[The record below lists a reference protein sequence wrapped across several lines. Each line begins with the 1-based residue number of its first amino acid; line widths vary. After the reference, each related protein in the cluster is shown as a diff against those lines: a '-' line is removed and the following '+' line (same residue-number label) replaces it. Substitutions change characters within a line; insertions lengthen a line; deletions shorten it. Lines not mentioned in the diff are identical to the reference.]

1 MAFRKS
7 GLSAIG
13 GFDAQFRRAG
23 DDVDVCWRIQNMGWT
38 IGFSPAALVWHHRRA
53 SIGAYLKQQKSY
65 GQAEALLQRKWP
77 EKFNIAGQ
85 MEWHGRLYGAGL
97 LHGLGLSHRIYH
109 GARGSAP
116 FQSLRSPVPSS
127 LSYLP
132 AMPEW
137 LVVTLFLG
145 GLSALGWLW
154 PRLLWCVPLFALAVG
169 VSVYQAAVSA
179 GEATRFGS
187 LGSSRAGLA
196 GLRCLTFL
204 FYLLQ
209 PAARLWGRVSYG
221 LLPGKPRVPRVL
233 AWPVRKKLS
242 YWSEE
247 WQVPEQ
253 RLKRLESAICE
264 RGVMLVRGGNYDRW
278 DFEVRTGLLGAA
290 RLLLTVEEH
299 GDGTSDVP
307 LPPISPLHEGSD
319 DDNPVAGTVGGQCLA
334 GWSLVCCGDPRNLVR
349 FPGRICTPG
358 MRVSDGFSGKDPL
371 GGPRGQPGAGLPSF
385 CRVPDVIRR
394 WYYTQRH
401 NSLRMLEQRSDRVL
415 EYWGN
420 TPTLHHSNPPRSRK
434 EFCRPV

>member
-1 MAFRKS
+1 MSSARNTGLAAATGEIVAYLDDDAYPDSHWLKYLAATFLSTSHTGVGGPNLVPLDDPAVAQCVGNAPGGPTHVLLTDSEAEHIPGCNMAFRKS

-247 WQVPEQ
+247 WQDTGAETEKIGIRYLRTGSHARARRQLRSVG
-253 RLKRLESAICE
+253 L
-264 RGVMLVRGGNYDRW
+264 RGADGIARGGP
-278 DFEVRTGLLGAA
+278 AA
-290 RLLLTVEEH
+290 V
-299 GDGTSDVP
+299 
-307 LPPISPLHEGSD
+307 
-319 DDNPVAGTVGGQCLA
+319 N
-334 GWSLVCCGDPRNLVR
+334 
-349 FPGRICTPG
+349 
-358 MRVSDGFSGKDPL
+358 
-371 GGPRGQPGAGLPSF
+371 
-385 CRVPDVIRR
+385 RR
-394 WYYTQRH
+394 RA
-401 NSLRMLEQRSDRVL
+401 R
-415 EYWGN
+415 
-420 TPTLHHSNPPRSRK
+420 
-434 EFCRPV
+434 